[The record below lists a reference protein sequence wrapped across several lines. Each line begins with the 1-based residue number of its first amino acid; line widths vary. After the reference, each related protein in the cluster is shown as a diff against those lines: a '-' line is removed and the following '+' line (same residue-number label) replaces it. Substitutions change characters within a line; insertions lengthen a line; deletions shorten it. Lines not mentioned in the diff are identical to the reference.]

1 MKYITILI
9 TTVLLFLV
17 GFWFGEN
24 IDNTWD
30 NTTGQQH
37 IVELPFLWDIN
48 LYALSIPVLTII
60 AWLLDWFNP
69 CALFILLFLLSIL
82 LGSWDKK
89 KVIILWSTFIIASWI
104 AYLGILS
111 FLLFTVQSIPQH
123 LRGTFQIMVWV
134 LWIIFGISSLIKAF
148 TEKTWC
154 SVMWEKRRK
163 FFFDK
168 IQKVIQQKS
177 MILSIIWISLIAFIV
192 NFLEMFC
199 TVWIPITYVTIL
211 EAQWFWLITNIL
223 FLLGYVFFF
232 LLDHFIIFWFA
243 VATFSLIWISNKH
256 KIWINILWWL
266 LMLWLGIT
274 IIIKPELLMF

>member
-17 GFWFGEN
+17 GFGFGEN
-24 IDNTWD
+24 IDNTGD

-37 IVELPFLWDIN
+37 IVELPFLGDIN

-60 AWLLDWFNP
+60 AGLLDGFNP

-82 LGSWDKK
+82 LGSGDKK
-89 KVIILWSTFIIASWI
+89 KVIILGSTFIIASGI

-123 LRGTFQIMVWV
+123 LRGTFQIMVGV
-134 LWIIFGISSLIKAF
+134 LGIIFGISSLIKAF
-148 TEKTWC
+148 TEKTGC
-154 SVMWEKRRK
+154 SVMGEKRRK

-177 MILSIIWISLIAFIV
+177 MILSIIGISLIAFIV

-199 TVWIPITYVTIL
+199 TVGIPITYVTIL
-211 EAQWFWLITNIL
+211 EAQGFGLITNIL

-232 LLDHFIIFWFA
+232 LLDHFIIFGFA
-243 VATFSLIWISNKH
+243 VATFSLIGISNKH
-256 KIWINILWWL
+256 KIWINILGGL
-266 LMLWLGIT
+266 LMLGLGIT